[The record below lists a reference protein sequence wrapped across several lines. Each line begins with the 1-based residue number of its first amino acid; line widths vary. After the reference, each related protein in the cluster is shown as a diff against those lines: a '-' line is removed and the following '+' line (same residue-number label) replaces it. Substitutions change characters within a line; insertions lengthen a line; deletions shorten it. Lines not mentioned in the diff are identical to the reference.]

1 MKVYNLIK
9 LGNTLFIVLIMF
21 IIILSLFFVSIG
33 ASSSL
38 NETNNINISN
48 KLQSNAGV
56 NAVGYGPSVSIKV
69 TPQNLILGTM
79 VDDGLEKS
87 FLNSIQ
93 IELSASQ

>member
-1 MKVYNLIK
+1 MIK